1 MRFRIFAFIFFFFSC
16 VSAATAQR
24 EPYSFLSVIQAGLP
38 NPSDYPDSL
47 IRGGAIVSNHQ
58 RDLIKF
64 ESAIPLL
71 QFYSNRLI
79 ASRLSAAY
87 AVIPIVESNN
97 SPKALS
103 RVGAVGVWQLMPD
116 TAKKYGLIVDFYE
129 DERYLISQSTSAAV
143 SHLAYL
149 SKLFDH
155 PVYVLAAY
163 NWGER
168 HVVNFIKKNPNT
180 NPNLFLTSSQLPVET
195 KGYIQKV
202 YGIWHALSIL
212 GDSHPLHFYPNVNY
226 FSLDMS
232 SDFIPSKS
240 SAIQI
245 FLNPVHTYNRERLVP
260 THHFYSFFRA
270 NPGFDASNLS
280 KVSTACS
287 NQLIS
292 NYNLYVVS
300 SGDSHERIIKKF
312 NVTDPVKKKFISEI
326 NLHPGL
332 VIKVPV
338 ADSVAR
344 YLKEAC

>member
-1 MRFRIFAFIFFFFSC
+1 MRFRILTFIFFFFSFIP
-16 VSAATAQR
+16 VSIAQR

-38 NPSDYPDSL
+38 NPSDYPESL
-47 IRGGAIVSNHQ
+47 IKGGGIVGNHQ

-79 ASRLSAAY
+79 ASRLPSGY

-149 SKLFDH
+149 TKLFDH

-168 HVVNFIKKNPNT
+168 NVINFIKKNPNS
-180 NPNLFLTSSQLPVET
+180 NPNLLLASPQLPAET
-195 KGYIQKV
+195 KSYIQRI
-202 YGIWHALSIL
+202 YGIWYALSDL
-212 GDSHPLHFYPNVNY
+212 GAGHPLHFYPNVNY
-226 FSLDMS
+226 FSLEMS
-232 SDFIPSKS
+232 SDFIASKR

-245 FLNPVHTYNRERLVP
+245 FLNPVNTYNRERLVP
-260 THHFYSFFRA
+260 TDYFYSFFRDI
-270 NPGFDASNLS
+270 PGLNAPNIS
-280 KVSTACS
+280 KISTRCS

-292 NYNLYVVS
+292 NYNLYVVAP
-300 SGDSHERIIKKF
+300 GDSHERIIKKF
-312 NVTDPVKKKFISEI
+312 NVTDPVKKNFIYEI

-338 ADSVAR
+338 ADSVAS
-344 YLKEAC
+344 YPKEAC